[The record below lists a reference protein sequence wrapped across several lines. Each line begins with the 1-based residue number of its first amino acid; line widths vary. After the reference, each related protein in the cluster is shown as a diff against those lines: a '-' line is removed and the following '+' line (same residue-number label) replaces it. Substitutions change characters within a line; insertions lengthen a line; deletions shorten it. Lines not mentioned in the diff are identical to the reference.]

1 MWYIDDCILLSS
13 LAQIKTAQAYAHVF
27 FFFSLGQIIT
37 TQAYADE
44 LKAVQVCFFV
54 LFVCAVFA
62 GVDCLYR
69 THA

>member
-13 LAQIKTAQAYAHVF
+13 LAQIKTAQAYAYF
-27 FFFSLGQIIT
+27 FFPSLGQIIT

-54 LFVCAVFA
+54 LVVCAVCA